1 MNYEYKFLR
10 DCFFNVDI
18 YIFIYRY
25 NRYKIYNYDEKKK
38 KNFKGVVLCWC

>member
-18 YIFIYRY
+18 YIYRY
-25 NRYKIYNYDEKKK
+25 NRYKIYNYDKKK
-38 KNFKGVVLCWC
+38 

>member
-18 YIFIYRY
+18 YIYIDIIDIKFI
-25 NRYKIYNYDEKKK
+25 IMMKK